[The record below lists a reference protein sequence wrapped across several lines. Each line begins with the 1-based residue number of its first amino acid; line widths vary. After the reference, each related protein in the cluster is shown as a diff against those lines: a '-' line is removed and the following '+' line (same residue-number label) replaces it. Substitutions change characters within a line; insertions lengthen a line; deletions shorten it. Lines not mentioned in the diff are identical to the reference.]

1 MMDRFGFNQSLHSM
15 ETVCNPETDL
25 LSISMQNIC
34 NYRGVKYP
42 DTIFTKAVE
51 ERNSD
56 WQYGPKVETVEEFKH
71 PELKAS
77 QQIKPSK
84 TETEPIKRTILKLPD
99 IGVLIS
105 PVRVKFRGNL
115 HYAYKLADEMRFG
128 GSQYNIDKWI
138 EELKQKNEEKRR
150 RILNGEFNSKANK
163 SYSEADFEIAVDIKD
178 SRDNRELL
186 IFT

>member
-1 MMDRFGFNQSLHSM
+1 M
-15 ETVCNPETDL
+15 ETVCNPETDS

-42 DTIFTKAVE
+42 DSIFTKAVE
-51 ERNSD
+51 ERNQD
-56 WQYGPKVETVEEFKH
+56 WHFGPRVETVDEFKH
-71 PELKAS
+71 PELKPS
-77 QQIKPSK
+77 PQLKP
-84 TETEPIKRTILKLPD
+84 PIEIQPVKRTILKLPD

-138 EELKQKNEEKRR
+138 EELRQKNEKQGQSVLDWNIAWSTKLCVFKGLRLNCFQYLN
-150 RILNGEFNSKANK
+150 RI
-163 SYSEADFEIAVDIKD
+163 
-178 SRDNRELL
+178 
-186 IFT
+186 